1 MPDLFSDYEGK
12 NLEDAAN
19 KLLQEA
25 GAITAFTDDENDS
38 KSKAKSRKPARQGK
52 VKLLTDDEIERLPA
66 SDILLEN
73 KNLLELI
80 SKVNADRK
88 IDIADLS
95 EAINRIALM
104 PAHVE
109 KIYKSLEALGI
120 EMVDAVVP
128 DDEDSE
134 PPAEEMEEIEQEDFD
149 ESEEMGDNL
158 PINDPVRLYL
168 KDIGQYPLLTAEQE
182 IELAKAI
189 AAGLDAQKILDDEKA
204 GNATIPADEHDAL
217 ASTAAAGNRAKERLT
232 ESNLRL
238 VASIAK
244 RYVGRGM
251 LLLDL
256 IQEGNIGLMK
266 ATVKFDHTKGYRF
279 STYATWWIR
288 QAITRSI
295 NDQSRIIRI
304 PVHMTDNVNKII
316 RASHQLMMRLGREPT
331 EKEISEETGLS
342 VNRVREIRRIAQ
354 DAISLETPIGD
365 EEDGELGDF
374 IPDLRSL
381 DPADATAA
389 DSLSLQLQDIL
400 SYLPEREEKVL
411 RMRFGMEDGRTRTLE
426 EVGKEF
432 NVTRERIRQIE
443 MKALRRLR
451 SPAFARRLKDYYIN

>member
-1 MPDLFSDYEGK
+1 MPDLFSDYEGI

-25 GAITAFTDDENDS
+25 GTITAFTDDENDS
-38 KSKAKSRKPARQGK
+38 KSKAKPRKPARQGK

-66 SDILLEN
+66 ADILLEN

-80 SKVNADRK
+80 SKANADRK

-134 PPAEEMEEIEQEDFD
+134 PPVEEMEEIEQEDFD
-149 ESEEMGDNL
+149 ESEEKGENL

-182 IELAKAI
+182 VELAKAI
-189 AAGLDAQKILDDEKA
+189 AAGLAAQKILDDEKA
-204 GNATIPADEHDAL
+204 GNVTIPADEHDAL
-217 ASTAAAGNRAKERLT
+217 ASTATAGNRAKERLT

-304 PVHMTDNVNKII
+304 PIHMTDNVNKII
-316 RASHQLMMRLGREPT
+316 RASHQLTMALGREPT

-342 VNRVREIRRIAQ
+342 VDRIREIRRIAQ

-381 DPADATAA
+381 DPVDATAA

-400 SYLPEREEKVL
+400 SCLPEREEKVL

>member
-80 SKVNADRK
+80 SKANADRK

-204 GNATIPADEHDAL
+204 GNVTIPADEHDAL